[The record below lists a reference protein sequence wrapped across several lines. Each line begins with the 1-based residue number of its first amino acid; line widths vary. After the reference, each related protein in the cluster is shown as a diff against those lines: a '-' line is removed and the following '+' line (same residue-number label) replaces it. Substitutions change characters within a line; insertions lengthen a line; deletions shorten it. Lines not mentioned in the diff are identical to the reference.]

1 MKILFFLSHPAHYH
15 LFINTYKI
23 LNESH
28 NCIIAIKTKDI
39 LENLLNSANV
49 SYYNLQRKNLKR
61 NNKLKLYID
70 TIGGLLLRD
79 IRLIKLI
86 YKNKPDLMIGTEW
99 AIAHVG
105 WLLGIPSIIVNEDDT
120 AATPE
125 NKYFYPFAKT
135 LLLPECCD
143 IEFFN
148 NKRISY
154 AGYHELAYL
163 HPNRYVP
170 LKNKIEQLFR
180 DEKNYIIIRLVGL
193 NASHDIDKKGLSFEL
208 INKLI
213 EKYGDKFNI
222 FLSSEITL
230 PPQYLNKVFPLEK
243 KDMHHALSYAALF
256 IGDSSTMIAEAA
268 ILGTPAIRFSDFV
281 GKLSYLEELEHK
293 YGLTYGI
300 KTSEP
305 EKLLYKVDKLLAIQN
320 LKDEWHKRR
329 MKMLSEKID
338 VTAFMVWFIENYP
351 QSVKIMKENPAY
363 QYRFK

>member
-1 MKILFFLSHPAHYH
+1 MSL
-15 LFINTYKI
+15 
-23 LNESH
+23 
-28 NCIIAIKTKDI
+28 
-39 LENLLNSANV
+39 
-49 SYYNLQRKNLKR
+49 
-61 NNKLKLYID
+61 
-70 TIGGLLLRD
+70 
-79 IRLIKLI
+79 LI
-86 YKNKPDLMIGTEW
+86 Y
-99 AIAHVG
+99 
-105 WLLGIPSIIVNEDDT
+105 
-120 AATPE
+120 
-125 NKYFYPFAKT
+125 T
-135 LLLPECCD
+135 LID
-143 IEFFN
+143 I
-148 NKRISY
+148 
-154 AGYHELAYL
+154 
-163 HPNRYVP
+163 P